1 MSRKKHPDMVAKIT
15 RQYDAQHYV
24 TEEVSCDEQG

>member
-1 MSRKKHPDMVAKIT
+1 MVAKIT
-15 RQYDAQHYV
+15 RQYDAQHHV